1 MNLGPWGDLTILA
14 AVMEIVFATCVFVY
28 ISRLEKRTSHPL
40 GEKVG
45 AHKAVL
51 AKLRKREPMSQ
62 EEVDYATELVADA
75 RSPLAYA
82 IPAALFTMG
91 FFYVV
96 GCLFVLHIDGGHP
109 SFRTFIGGIPM
120 LTSMNMAA
128 QLRRVARLKGKL
140 QDVSVSEPEPSDE
153 LADRRRASESDCCQ
167 QHPVLIVTFESA
179 AVRRPL
185 GPRLPTAV
193 VDEPIGV
200 IRRAEAFGWRGGDAP
215 SAATRTSGRAALRWT
230 AS

>member
-1 MNLGPWGDLTILA
+1 MNLGVWGDLTVFA
-14 AVMEIVFATCVFVY
+14 VVMEIVFASCVFTY
-28 ISRLEKRTSHPL
+28 ISRLERRTSHPL

-62 EEVDYATELVADA
+62 EEVDYAGELIADA

-82 IPAALFTMG
+82 IPAALFTIG

-96 GCLFVLHIDGGHP
+96 GCLYMLHRDGGDP

-128 QLRRVARLKGKL
+128 QLRRVAGLKSKL
-140 QDVSVSEPEPSDE
+140 RDVSVTAPEPSDV
-153 LADRRRASESDCCQ
+153 RA
-167 QHPVLIVTFESA
+167 PV
-179 AVRRPL
+179 
-185 GPRLPTAV
+185 
-193 VDEPIGV
+193 
-200 IRRAEAFGWRGGDAP
+200 
-215 SAATRTSGRAALRWT
+215 GRA
-230 AS
+230 

>member
-1 MNLGPWGDLTILA
+1 VDLGLWGDLTVLA
-14 AVMEIVFATCVFVY
+14 GVMELVFATCVFVY
-28 ISRLEKRTSHPL
+28 IGRLENRKPAPL

-51 AKLRKREPMSQ
+51 AKLRKRESMSRD
-62 EEVDYATELVADA
+62 EIDYATELISDA

-96 GCLFVLHIDGGHP
+96 GCLYELHVHGGNP

-128 QLRRVARLKGKL
+128 QLRRVAGLKRRLREASSA
-140 QDVSVSEPEPSDE
+140 VPESSDQ
-153 LADRRRASESDCCQ
+153 LA
-167 QHPVLIVTFESA
+167 
-179 AVRRPL
+179 
-185 GPRLPTAV
+185 PTA
-193 VDEPIGV
+193 
-200 IRRAEAFGWRGGDAP
+200 
-215 SAATRTSGRAALRWT
+215 RT
-230 AS
+230 

>member
-1 MNLGPWGDLTILA
+1 MHFMRAAKVDGEQRSGRVNLGPWGDLTILA
-14 AVMEIVFATCVFVY
+14 AVLEMVFATFVFVY
-28 ISRLEKRTSHPL
+28 IGRLENRTSHPL

-62 EEVDYATELVADA
+62 EEVGYATELVADA

-82 IPAALFTMG
+82 IPAALFTTG

-96 GCLFVLHIDGGHP
+96 GCLYMLHIDGGHP

-140 QDVSVSEPEPSDE
+140 RDVSVTELEPSGE
-153 LADRRRASESDCCQ
+153 L
-167 QHPVLIVTFESA
+167 T
-179 AVRRPL
+179 
-185 GPRLPTAV
+185 
-193 VDEPIGV
+193 GV
-200 IRRAEAFGWRGGDAP
+200 
-215 SAATRTSGRAALRWT
+215 GRA
-230 AS
+230 